1 MSSFVPPTY
10 VPPFAGPVRR
20 KRTSILERAK
30 GDGRTVQITP
40 RRPSSLLSL
49 FFSSNS
55 SSSEKEE
62 EPLSLPILLSLPLLF
77 FLALRYVWEVEE
89 EERERREDRQH
100 SFKKEQGEFHVAL
113 FCQQLTNNCTF

>member
-1 MSSFVPPTY
+1 MYTAVR
-10 VPPFAGPVRR
+10 GPSKEKEDCYTGEGEGR
-20 KRTSILERAK
+20 
-30 GDGRTVQITP
+30 DGRTVQITP

-49 FFSSNS
+49 FFSSHLL
-55 SSSEKEE
+55 SEEEELEEEEE

-100 SFKKEQGEFHVAL
+100 SFKNWSRG
-113 FCQQLTNNCTF
+113 NSM